1 MHPIKLHGAE
11 PAVSIQRRSAPR
23 AAAGR
28 AAGRPGHPLA
38 TLGGVLRRLAAMALA
53 LAIAPPC
60 ASAQAPARGPSPW
73 RDVFEPE
80 RRLGLMYRQEGLARL
95 VQSFLPDRPDLGD
108 TQPYLLV
115 EQALIRFERA
125 RRHLPD
131 DAELAYFTAVA
142 LSNYRRPAQD
152 GGTEHRDEEAMDAWR
167 RVRRLDPSLH
177 AGRVA
182 FELAALHMR
191 RHEFAEARAEYEA
204 ALQHAVPG
212 AVEVMDRFYLST
224 GAERQLAYLF
234 TPIQPV
240 SVHGNLAEAA
250 MLVGDLDDALEHYRA
265 ALEAS
270 DRPDTRV
277 LALWGLALASD
288 RSGAHE
294 DALRFAQRAIQED
307 PLAGHPRYM
316 DLSRRHGPFAI
327 LHFDGVFFEPRCELH
342 AYEALGHEALARAPG
357 AASDAEALR
366 RALVAWRLFLAEG
379 GNASRFAASARRHV
393 ARLEAEVEPPAAEP
407 PRRPRRAPRERPAP
421 ARPARAP
428 AS

>member
-1 MHPIKLHGAE
+1 
-11 PAVSIQRRSAPR
+11 
-23 AAAGR
+23 
-28 AAGRPGHPLA
+28 
-38 TLGGVLRRLAAMALA
+38 
-53 LAIAPPC
+53 
-60 ASAQAPARGPSPW
+60 
-73 RDVFEPE
+73 
-80 RRLGLMYRQEGLARL
+80 MYRQEGLARL
-95 VQSFLPDRPDLGD
+95 LQSFLPDHPELGD
-108 TQPYLLV
+108 TAPYLLV

-125 RRHLPD
+125 RRLLPD
-131 DAELAYFTAVA
+131 DAELAYLTAVA
-142 LSNYRRPAQD
+142 LSRYRRPAQD

-167 RVRRLDPSLH
+167 RVRRLDPTLH

-182 FELAALHMR
+182 FEIAALHMR

-204 ALQHAVPG
+204 ALEHAVPPTL
-212 AVEVMDRFYLST
+212 ELMDRFYLPT

-234 TPIQPV
+234 APIQPV

-250 MLVGDLDDALEHYRA
+250 MLTGDLAGALEHYRA

-288 RSGAHE
+288 RSGAHD
-294 DALRFAQRAIQED
+294 DALRFAHRAIQED
-307 PLAGHPRYM
+307 PLAGHSQHM

-327 LHFDGVFFEPRCELH
+327 LHFDGVYFEPRCEIH

-357 AASDAEALR
+357 AAADAQALR

-379 GNASRFAASARRHV
+379 GNASRFAPAARRHV
-393 ARLEAEVEPPAAEP
+393 ARLEAEVEPRPSEPAR
-407 PRRPRRAPRERPAP
+407 PRRRAPRERPAP
-421 ARPARAP
+421 ARPTRAP